1 MTIRPFERKD
11 LKQCCDMSKRQHRES
26 LWSHLPYDVER
37 VKNYYLNTIGH
48 PQFCFLVAEQDEVI
62 IGGTACGLNQYD
74 FSYNTYVQDLF
85 FYVMPEY
92 RTGSLGIKLYK
103 AVYQWAKEK
112 GALEV
117 YVGYG
122 FGKENKKMEKFYNRL
137 GYEHHTDYYRK
148 PVIV

>member
-48 PQFCFLVAEQDEVI
+48 PQFCFLVAEQDGEIV
-62 IGGTACGLNQYD
+62 GGAACGL
-74 FSYNTYVQDLF
+74 
-85 FYVMPEY
+85 
-92 RTGSLGIKLYK
+92 TGSLGIKLYK

>member
-48 PQFCFLVAEQDEVI
+48 PQFCILVAEQDEVI

-74 FSYNTYVQDLF
+74 FSYNT
-85 FYVMPEY
+85 
-92 RTGSLGIKLYK
+92 
-103 AVYQWAKEK
+103 
-112 GALEV
+112 
-117 YVGYG
+117 
-122 FGKENKKMEKFYNRL
+122 
-137 GYEHHTDYYRK
+137 
-148 PVIV
+148 